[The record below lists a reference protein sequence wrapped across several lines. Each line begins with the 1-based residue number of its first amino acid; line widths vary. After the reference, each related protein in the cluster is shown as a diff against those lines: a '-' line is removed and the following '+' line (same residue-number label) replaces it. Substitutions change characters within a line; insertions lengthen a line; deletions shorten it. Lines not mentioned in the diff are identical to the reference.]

1 MTNTIK
7 EINNQAKIN
16 HQEVYK
22 ILTEIPLGFVTTYKI
37 ITNTLKKRQK
47 ISSNATRAIATI
59 IGKNKNLVQIPCHRV
74 VLSSGE
80 IGNYARGVEEKI
92 SLLKHEGLII
102 KNNKIAN
109 INQQIYRFPN
119 DL

>member
-1 MTNTIK
+1 MTKTIK
-7 EINNQAKIN
+7 EINNQATIN
-16 HQEVYK
+16 RQEVYK

-37 ITNTLKKRQK
+37 ITNTLKNRQK
-47 ISSNATRAIATI
+47 ISSNAIRAVATI
-59 IGKNKNLVQIPCHRV
+59 IGKNQNLIQIPCHRV

-80 IGNYARGVEEKI
+80 IGNYARGAEEKI
-92 SLLKHEGLII
+92 SLLKQEGIII